1 MAIDIYSIREMSR
14 PFNQR
19 FAPKTFLQNKFVDRA
34 VTHETREFSVDKVTG
49 SRRMSVFTSPLA
61 KGQAVRAEGFSTQT
75 IKPGY
80 IKEVSTVNPGDTMHR
95 MPGEEIFSDH
105 SSPNER
111 AAREL
116 GERLQ
121 NMDDAITRRE
131 EYMTATA
138 LTTGKVIIQE
148 MDDSGNVV
156 EAREVDFG
164 MNGDHLYEVDNLWNG
179 SSAAPY
185 NDLMDA
191 CQLVAKNSGVFPNAA
206 IVGSEAA
213 TQLIQDSTVQSYLDL
228 QYANLA
234 ELRMELERANGAT
247 RLGLLRGPGMTLE
260 LWSYHEWYKDPSN
273 GTVTEMM
280 PSKKVMLGNTQARVE
295 NHYRVIEDFR
305 IAEEMPDFGVNTMRL
320 RRFAKSWQ
328 TENPSARHILL
339 QSGPI
344 VVPVEIDAFACLT
357 VLD

>member
-1 MAIDIYSIREMSR
+1 MAINIYSIREMSR
-14 PFNQR
+14 PFNQQ
-19 FAPKTFLQNKFVDRA
+19 FTPKTFMQGLFAKEA
-34 VTHETREFSVDKVTG
+34 ITHETREFSVDKVTG

-61 KGQAVRAEGFSTQT
+61 RGQAVRAEGFETQT

-80 IKEVSTVNPGDTMHR
+80 IKEVSTVNPGDTLYR
-95 MPGEEIFSDH
+95 MPGEEIFGDH
-105 SSPNER
+105 GDPNER

-116 GERLQ
+116 GQRLQ
-121 NMDDAITRRE
+121 RMDEAITRRE

-138 LTTGKVIIQE
+138 LTTGKVVISE
-148 MDDSGNVV
+148 MDDAGNVID
-156 EAREVDFG
+156 AREVDFG
-164 MNGDHLYEVDNLWNG
+164 MNSNHLYQVSNLWDSND
-179 SSAAPY
+179 ANPFD
-185 NDLMDA
+185 DLMTA
-191 CQLVAKNSGVFPNAA
+191 SQLLAKNSGVFPNVA
-206 IVGSEAA
+206 IVGSDAA
-213 TQLIQDSTVQSYLDL
+213 AQLIQDDTIQKYLDL

-234 ELRMELERANGAT
+234 ELRAELDRANGST
-247 RLGLLRGPGMTLE
+247 RLGLLRGPGMTIE
-260 LWSYHEWYKDPSN
+260 LWTYNEWYKDPAT

-280 PSKKVMLGNTQARVE
+280 PAKKVLLGNTNARVE

-305 IAEEMPDFGVNTMRL
+305 IAEEMPEFGVNTMRL

-357 VLD
+357 VLT